1 MSIKHDVLAD
11 EIVYALGGDSAKEWN
26 INGEKMTLG
35 VSKK

>member
-1 MSIKHDVLAD
+1 MMLETDMSWFRATTK
-11 EIVYALGGDSAKEWN
+11 YAQEWN